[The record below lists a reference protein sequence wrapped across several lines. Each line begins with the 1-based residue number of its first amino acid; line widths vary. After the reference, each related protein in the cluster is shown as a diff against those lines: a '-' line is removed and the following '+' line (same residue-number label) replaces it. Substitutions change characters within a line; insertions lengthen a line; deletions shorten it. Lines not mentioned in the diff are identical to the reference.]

1 MKLLNRWIARKCREA
16 WEEAQ
21 ERPEDVDYST
31 SSKRTRGKGIG
42 LAIGL
47 ANDSNPGDSAP
58 TINFSLSFAQGGKII
73 TTTYYEPKTDRHN
86 RTVHVIPD
94 DEDFAE
100 RVKEIVFKECL
111 TRG

>member
-1 MKLLNRWIARKCREA
+1 MGIFKRWFNKMVRQA
-16 WEEAQ
+16 WEEARN
-21 ERPEDVDYST
+21 EPEDASVPVA
-31 SSKRTRGKGIG
+31 KLRGSGARLVSRDDI
-42 LAIGL
+42 
-47 ANDSNPGDSAP
+47 DSAP

-73 TTTYYEPKTDRHN
+73 TTSHYEPKTDRHN

-94 DEDFAE
+94 EDDFAE